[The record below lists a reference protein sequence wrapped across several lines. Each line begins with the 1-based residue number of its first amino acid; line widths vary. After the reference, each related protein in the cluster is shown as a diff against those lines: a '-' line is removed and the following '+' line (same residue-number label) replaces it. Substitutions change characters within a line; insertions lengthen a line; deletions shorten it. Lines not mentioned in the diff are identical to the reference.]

1 MPWDEIIE
9 GLLKQ
14 VRLQT
19 GWLRLRP
26 LFSRILD
33 GCYCVRN
40 NRIGEMSS
48 VHQTRAHSLDLMQT
62 AAAGGGH
69 EGPGLSDQLGL
80 VIIIMPLMLSEA
92 SRFCRLRER

>member
-40 NRIGEMSS
+40 NRIGEMSCKS
-48 VHQTRAHSLDLMQT
+48 GDLDIRIPDHMYYKL
-62 AAAGGGH
+62 
-69 EGPGLSDQLGL
+69 P
-80 VIIIMPLMLSEA
+80 PLFIKLEHTP
-92 SRFCRLRER
+92 LT

>member
-1 MPWDEIIE
+1 
-9 GLLKQ
+9 
-14 VRLQT
+14 
-19 GWLRLRP
+19 
-26 LFSRILD
+26 
-33 GCYCVRN
+33 
-40 NRIGEMSS
+40 
-48 VHQTRAHSLDLMQT
+48 MQT